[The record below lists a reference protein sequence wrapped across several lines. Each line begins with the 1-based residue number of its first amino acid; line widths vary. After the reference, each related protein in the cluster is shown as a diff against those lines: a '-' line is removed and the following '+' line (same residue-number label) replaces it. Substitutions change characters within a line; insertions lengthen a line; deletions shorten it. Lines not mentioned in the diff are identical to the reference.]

1 MEQMK
6 HIEEM
11 IRQVEQLLEQLQP
24 HEQQIVLERL
34 FKKYGSSSDEVMV
47 VGSNY
52 DFWLNPEDDI
62 YDKL

>member
-11 IRQVEQLLEQLQP
+11 IGQVEQLLEQLQP